1 VEVNIIKKIRKIYQ
15 KSTKILALIE
25 SQKQKS
31 CTATNSC
38 TFFPLPLPFYLSFDQ
53 NVAST
58 QYEDYQD
65 SSSNPKKDCSSKICY
80 NHGLCVEQ
88 WLNPV
93 CDCDLTTFTGPS
105 CADGKNQ

>member
-1 VEVNIIKKIRKIYQ
+1 M
-15 KSTKILALIE
+15 IE

-31 CTATNSC
+31 CTLKITLALFSLLYLFSPSIC
-38 TFFPLPLPFYLSFDQ
+38 PLLSKY
-53 NVAST
+53 VAST
-58 QYEDYQD
+58 QYKDYHQD